1 LNAEV
6 SKFCILC
13 FSSASIHSAT
23 ADGVIQQSSENNSTS
38 ASISATTSSELS
50 PVESS
55 DVVKV
60 GRNFATSVLTWLGPI
75 LFFFKKF
82 VVPFCLKEAGVSSQP
97 SSSSVASERVGS
109 SIADASLNTRDALD
123 KYQIIAQKVCLNP
136 FACV

>member
-1 LNAEV
+1 M
-6 SKFCILC
+6 LC

-23 ADGVIQQSSENNSTS
+23 ADGVIQQSFENNSTS
-38 ASISATTSSELS
+38 ASICATTSSELS
-50 PVESS
+50 SVESS

-60 GRNFATSVLTWLGPI
+60 GRNLATSVLTWLGPI
-75 LFFFKKF
+75 FFFFFFKF

>member
-6 SKFCILC
+6 SKFFILC

-50 PVESS
+50 PAESS

-60 GRNFATSVLTWLGPI
+60 GINFATSVLTWLGPI
-75 LFFFKKF
+75 FFFF
-82 VVPFCLKEAGVSSQP
+82 
-97 SSSSVASERVGS
+97 
-109 SIADASLNTRDALD
+109 
-123 KYQIIAQKVCLNP
+123 
-136 FACV
+136 